1 MKPEPDESKLSA
13 QMKSVVPSAGG
24 IRDPSLRRAFA
35 KRLQEVAARPD
46 AVPIEIDG
54 RKVEV
59 RLGGTILGAALKNDI
74 RLMHVCGARTLC
86 ATCRVTVESGADNLT
101 PMRPAERFSLRWHLS
116 MSPRTRLACQARVH
130 GPVEVESVFPLC
142 GELPTR

>member
-1 MKPEPDESKLSA
+1 MKLELDESKLSA
-13 QMKSVVPSAGG
+13 QMKSVVPSVSG
-24 IRDPSLRRAFA
+24 IGDLDLKRAFA
-35 KRLQEVAARPD
+35 TRLREVAARPD
-46 AVPIEIDG
+46 VVPIEIDG
-54 RKVEV
+54 RKIDV

-101 PMRPAERFSLRWHLS
+101 PMRPTERFSLRWHLS
-116 MSPRTRLACQARVH
+116 ISPRTRLACQARVQ
-130 GPVEVESVFPLC
+130 GAVEVESVFPLC

>member
-1 MKPEPDESKLSA
+1 MKPELDESKLA
-13 QMKSVVPSAGG
+13 MEMKFVARPASEIG
-24 IRDPSLRRAFA
+24 DPNLKRAFA
-35 KRLQEVAARPD
+35 KRLKEVAARPD
-46 AVPIEIDG
+46 VVPIEFNG
-54 RKVEV
+54 RKIDV

-86 ATCRVTVESGADNLT
+86 ATCRVVVESGADNLT

-116 MSPRTRLACQARVH
+116 ISPRTRLACQARVR

-142 GELPTR
+142 GELPNS